1 MTSDKSAEDV
11 LFAFSVEPRH
21 DRQTLER
28 YLESYPEFA
37 DDLLDLSHEL
47 RISASL
53 GPADIL
59 AEDEASFQAAWQQYA
74 AVAPQGVPSA
84 SVENLFN
91 RFKGKAFV
99 ALAEALL
106 IPRSVLVAL
115 RDRLVVPSSIPQ
127 GFIRRFA
134 QSAAATI
141 EGVEQYLALPP
152 ATSAALNFKA
162 DQKPAAQP
170 QITFEALLAQSTLT
184 EEQIAALQKDL
195 EKDFD

>member
-1 MTSDKSAEDV
+1 MTSEKSAEDV

-21 DRQTLER
+21 DRETLER
-28 YLESYPEFA
+28 YLKRYPQLA

-53 GPADIL
+53 GATDVL

-74 AVAPQGVPSA
+74 SVVPQSVPSA

-91 RFKGKAFV
+91 RFKGKGFV

-115 RDRLVVPSSIPQ
+115 RDRLVVPSSIAT

-134 QSAAATI
+134 QAASATMD
-141 EGVEQYLALPP
+141 EVQQYLALPP
-152 ATSAALNFKA
+152 VTSAAVNFKA
-162 DQKPAAQP
+162 DQKPETQA
-170 QITFEALLAQSTLT
+170 QITFETLLAQSNLT
-184 EEQIAALQKDL
+184 EEQGAALQKDF
-195 EKDFD
+195 E

>member
-1 MTSDKSAEDV
+1 MTSEKSAEDV

-28 YLESYPEFA
+28 YLKSYPQFA
-37 DDLLDLSHEL
+37 DELLDLSHEL

-53 GPADIL
+53 GPADVL
-59 AEDEASFQAAWQQYA
+59 TEDEASFQAAWQQYA
-74 AVAPQGVPSA
+74 AVVPQGVPSA
-84 SVENLFN
+84 SAENLFN

-115 RDRLVVPSSIPQ
+115 RDRLVVPSSIPR

-134 QSAAATI
+134 QAAGGTI
-141 EGVEQYLALPP
+141 ETVQQYLALPP
-152 ATSAALNFKA
+152 VTSAAVNFKA
-162 DQKPAAQP
+162 DQKPETQA
-170 QITFEALLAQSTLT
+170 QITFETLLAQSNLT
-184 EEQIAALQKDL
+184 EEQGAALQKDL
-195 EKDFD
+195 E

>member
-1 MTSDKSAEDV
+1 MTGEKSAEDV

-28 YLESYPEFA
+28 YLKSYPQFA

-53 GPADIL
+53 GPADVL
-59 AEDEASFQAAWQQYA
+59 AEDEASFQAAWQQYS

-84 SVENLFN
+84 SVGDLFN
-91 RFKGKAFV
+91 RFKGKTFV

-115 RDRLVVPSSIPQ
+115 RDRLVVPSSIPT

-134 QSAAATI
+134 QAAGATVDSVQQYFTLPPITSAAA
-141 EGVEQYLALPP
+141 
-152 ATSAALNFKA
+152 NFKA
-162 DQKPAAQP
+162 DQKPETQA
-170 QITFEALLAQSTLT
+170 QITFETLLAQSNLT
-184 EEQIAALQKDL
+184 EEQGAALQKDL
-195 EKDFD
+195 E

>member
-1 MTSDKSAEDV
+1 MTSEKSAEDV

-28 YLESYPEFA
+28 YLKSYPQLA

-53 GPADIL
+53 GATDVL

-74 AVAPQGVPSA
+74 AVVPQSVPSA

-91 RFKGKAFV
+91 RFKGKGFV

-115 RDRLVVPSSIPQ
+115 RDRLVVPSSIPR

-134 QSAAATI
+134 KAADATVEAAQQYFALPPVTSAAA
-141 EGVEQYLALPP
+141 
-152 ATSAALNFKA
+152 SFKA

-170 QITFEALLAQSTLT
+170 QITFEALLAHSNLT
-184 EEQIAALQKDL
+184 EEQTVALQKDI
-195 EKDFD
+195 E

>member
-1 MTSDKSAEDV
+1 MTSEKSAEDV

-28 YLESYPEFA
+28 YLNSYPQFA

-74 AVAPQGVPSA
+74 AVAPQGAPSA
-84 SVENLFN
+84 SVAKLFD
-91 RFKGKAFV
+91 RFKGKAFA

-106 IPRSVLVAL
+106 VPRSVLVAL
-115 RDRLVVPSSIPQ
+115 RDRLVVPSSIPR

-134 QSAAATI
+134 QAATATVEAAQQYFALPPVTSAAA
-141 EGVEQYLALPP
+141 
-152 ATSAALNFKA
+152 SFKA
-162 DQKPAAQP
+162 DQKPVAQA
-170 QITFEALLAQSTLT
+170 QITFEALLAQSNLT
-184 EEQIAALQKDL
+184 EEQTAALQKDI
-195 EKDFD
+195 E

>member
-1 MTSDKSAEDV
+1 MTSEKSAEDV
-11 LFAFSVEPRH
+11 LFAFSVEPSH

-28 YLESYPEFA
+28 YLKSYPQFA

-53 GPADIL
+53 GAADVL

-74 AVAPQGVPSA
+74 AVVPQGVPSA

-115 RDRLVVPSSIPQ
+115 RDRLVVPSSIPT

-134 QSAAATI
+134 QAAGATMDEI
-141 EGVEQYLALPP
+141 QQYLALPP
-152 ATSAALNFKA
+152 VTSAAVNFKA
-162 DQKPAAQP
+162 DQKPETQA
-170 QITFEALLAQSTLT
+170 QITFETLLAQSNLT
-184 EEQIAALQKDL
+184 EEQGAALQKDL
-195 EKDFD
+195 E

>member
-1 MTSDKSAEDV
+1 MTSEKSAEDV

-28 YLESYPEFA
+28 YLNSYPQFA

-47 RISASL
+47 RIAASL
-53 GPADIL
+53 GPADVL

-74 AVAPQGVPSA
+74 AVAPLGVPSA
-84 SVENLFN
+84 LVENLFN

-115 RDRLVVPSSIPQ
+115 RDRLVVPSSIPT

-134 QSAAATI
+134 QAAGATMDAI
-141 EGVEQYLALPP
+141 QQYLALPP
-152 ATSAALNFKA
+152 VTSAAVNFKA
-162 DQKPAAQP
+162 DQKPETQAQV
-170 QITFEALLAQSTLT
+170 TFEALLAQSNLT
-184 EEQIAALQKDL
+184 AEQTAALQKDI
-195 EKDFD
+195 E

>member
-1 MTSDKSAEDV
+1 MTGEKSAEDV

-28 YLESYPEFA
+28 YLKSYPQFA

-53 GPADIL
+53 GPADVL
-59 AEDEASFQAAWQQYA
+59 AEDEASFQAAWQQYS

-84 SVENLFN
+84 SVGDLFN
-91 RFKGKAFV
+91 RFKGKTFV

-115 RDRLVVPSSIPQ
+115 RDRLVVPSSIPT

-134 QSAAATI
+134 QAAGATVDSVQQYLTLPPITSAAA
-141 EGVEQYLALPP
+141 
-152 ATSAALNFKA
+152 NFKA
-162 DQKPAAQP
+162 DQKPETQAQV
-170 QITFEALLAQSTLT
+170 TFEALLAQSNLT
-184 EEQIAALQKDL
+184 AEQTAALQKDI
-195 EKDFD
+195 E

>member
-1 MTSDKSAEDV
+1 MTSEKSAEDV

-21 DRQTLER
+21 DRETLER
-28 YLESYPEFA
+28 YLNSYPQLA

-53 GPADIL
+53 GPADVL
-59 AEDEASFQAAWQQYA
+59 AEDEATFRAAWQQYS

-84 SVENLFN
+84 SVGDLFN
-91 RFKGKAFV
+91 QFKGRTFV

-115 RDRLVVPSSIPQ
+115 RDRLVVPSSIPT

-134 QSAAATI
+134 QAAGTTI
-141 EGVEQYLALPP
+141 EAAQEYLTLPP
-152 ATSAALNFKA
+152 VTSAAVNFKA
-162 DQKPAAQP
+162 DQTPSAQP
-170 QITFEALLAQSTLT
+170 QITFEALLAQSSLT
-184 EEQIAALQKDL
+184 EEQIVALQKDL
-195 EKDFD
+195 E

>member
-1 MTSDKSAEDV
+1 MTSEKSAEDV

-28 YLESYPEFA
+28 YLKSYPQFA
-37 DDLLDLSHEL
+37 DELLDLSHEL

-53 GPADIL
+53 GPADVL
-59 AEDEASFQAAWQQYA
+59 TEDEASFQAAWQQYA
-74 AVAPQGVPSA
+74 AVVPQGVPSA
-84 SVENLFN
+84 SAENLFN

-134 QSAAATI
+134 QTAGATMDA
-141 EGVEQYLALPP
+141 VQQYLALPP
-152 ATSAALNFKA
+152 VTSAAVNFKA
-162 DQKPAAQP
+162 DQKPETQA
-170 QITFEALLAQSTLT
+170 QITFETLLAQSNLT
-184 EEQIAALQKDL
+184 EEQGAALQKDL
-195 EKDFD
+195 E

>member
-1 MTSDKSAEDV
+1 MTSERSAEDV
-11 LFAFSVEPRH
+11 LYAFSVEPRH

-28 YLESYPEFA
+28 YLKSYPQFA

-47 RISASL
+47 RISANL
-53 GPADIL
+53 GPADVL
-59 AEDEASFQAAWQQYA
+59 AEDEASFQAAWQQFA
-74 AVAPQGVPSA
+74 AIAPRGVSSA
-84 SVENLFN
+84 TAGTLFD
-91 RFKGKAFV
+91 RFKGKSFV

-134 QSAAATI
+134 VVVNAT
-141 EGVEQYLALPP
+141 VEAVQEYLALPP
-152 ATSAALNFKA
+152 VTSAATSFKA
-162 DQKPAAQP
+162 DQKPAAQA

-184 EEQIAALQKDL
+184 EEQLAALQKDV
-195 EKDFD
+195 E

>member
-1 MTSDKSAEDV
+1 MTGEKSAEDV

-28 YLESYPEFA
+28 YLKSYPQFA

-53 GPADIL
+53 GPADVL
-59 AEDEASFQAAWQQYA
+59 AEDEASFQAAWQQYS

-84 SVENLFN
+84 SVGDLFN
-91 RFKGKAFV
+91 RFKGKTFV

-115 RDRLVVPSSIPQ
+115 RDRLVVPSSIPT

-134 QSAAATI
+134 QAAGATVDSVQQYLTLPPITSAAA
-141 EGVEQYLALPP
+141 
-152 ATSAALNFKA
+152 NFKA
-162 DQKPAAQP
+162 DQKPETQA
-170 QITFEALLAQSTLT
+170 QITFETLLAQSNLT
-184 EEQIAALQKDL
+184 EEQGAALQKDL
-195 EKDFD
+195 E